1 MKDVK
6 INGLILR
13 FDWGTMEHMAEA
25 SGLDAA
31 NPLEGLPVSQQ
42 AYCILYGALA
52 RVDEMHERPV
62 TYSLTKCKSLIK
74 EFSGAQVKKLIES
87 YNISMMLDV
96 EEDEPEIKNDYQG
109 RKWDERAKK

>member
-6 INGLILR
+6 INGLVLR
-13 FDWGTMEHMAEA
+13 FDWGTMEHMGEA

-96 EEDEPEIKNDYQG
+96 EDDELKDAEETAPGNWEE
-109 RKWDERAKK
+109 RKKK